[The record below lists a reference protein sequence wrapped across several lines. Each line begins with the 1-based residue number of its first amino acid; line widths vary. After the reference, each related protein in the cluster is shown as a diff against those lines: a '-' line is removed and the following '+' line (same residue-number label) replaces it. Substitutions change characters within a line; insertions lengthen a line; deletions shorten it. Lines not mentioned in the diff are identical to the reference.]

1 MCVCLVQAQTAP
13 PQSLR
18 ILITEGND
26 ASYAAG
32 SVPYKG
38 FGVVVSDGE
47 GHPVANAKVTFRLP
61 AKEPGG
67 VFLTGA
73 ATEEALTDKA
83 GRASVWGIR
92 WGAAPGI
99 CQVSITAL
107 SGQASAGTI
116 ARVHLL
122 APGAAPEM
130 RAKPAEEAKPAPAET
145 RPAASGEPK
154 RAPEPA
160 SAPSPPVK
168 PRPKSYEPS
177 FEVSPAPAASKME
190 TPPNPPEAASLA
202 DPAEAAPADKR
213 PGVLFSR
220 TQGTTERIPSPRM
233 KWVWWTLGIAG
244 AVGGG
249 LAYRLTRN
257 PQEAVQIPGDIIRP
271 LSLGQPS
278 ISVGKP

>member
-1 MCVCLVQAQTAP
+1 M
-13 PQSLR
+13 
-18 ILITEGND
+18 
-26 ASYAAG
+26 
-32 SVPYKG
+32 PYKG
-38 FGVVVSDGE
+38 FAVVVSDGE
-47 GHPVANAKVTFRLP
+47 GHPAANAKVTFRLP

-92 WGAAPGI
+92 WGATPGT
-99 CQVSITAL
+99 CQISIIAL
-107 SGQASAGTI
+107 SEHASAGTI

-122 APGAAPEM
+122 APGAAPQLK
-130 RAKPAEEAKPAPAET
+130 AQPAEEVVEQPASPEARRAGPQAQE
-145 RPAASGEPK
+145 

-160 SAPSPPVK
+160 PPPSPRVK
-168 PRPKSYEPS
+168 PTSKPYEPS
-177 FEVSPAPAASKME
+177 FEVSPAPSKVEM
-190 TPPNPPEAASLA
+190 PPNPPEATRPAE
-202 DPAEAAPADKR
+202 PAEAAQADKR

-220 TQGTTERIPSPRM
+220 TQDATEHIPNPRM

>member
-1 MCVCLVQAQTAP
+1 VCVCLARAQTAA
-13 PQSLR
+13 PQPLR

-26 ASYAAG
+26 ASYVAG
-32 SVPYKG
+32 SAPYKG
-38 FGVVVSDGE
+38 FAVVVTDGE
-47 GHPVANAKVTFRLP
+47 GHPAANAKVTFRLP

-83 GRASVWGIR
+83 GRAAVWGIR

-99 CQVSITAL
+99 CQVPITAL
-107 SGQASAGTI
+107 LGQASAGVI

-122 APGAAPEM
+122 APGATPELK
-130 RAKPAEEAKPAPAET
+130 AKPAEKVVEQPTPPET
-145 RPAASGEPK
+145 RGAALQAKEH
-154 RAPEPA
+154 APEPA
-160 SAPSPPVK
+160 PTLSPRVK
-168 PRPKSYEPS
+168 PASKPYEPS
-177 FEVSPAPAASKME
+177 FEVSPAPSKVE
-190 TPPNPPEAASLA
+190 TPPNPPEAARPTE
-202 DPAEAAPADKR
+202 PAEAAQADKR

-220 TQGTTERIPSPRM
+220 TQGAAEHIPNPRM

>member
-1 MCVCLVQAQTAP
+1 VSLAQAQTEP
-13 PQSLR
+13 PLSLR

-26 ASYAAG
+26 AAYPVG
-32 SVPYKG
+32 SMPYKG
-38 FGVVVSDGE
+38 FGVVVTDGE

-92 WGAAPGI
+92 WGGAAGI

-107 SGQASAGTI
+107 SGQVSAGTI

-122 APGAAPEM
+122 APGAAPEAK
-130 RAKPAEEAKPAPAET
+130 AKPADEVVEKPT
-145 RPAASGEPK
+145 PAATPK
-154 RAPEPA
+154 AAAPEPEGTRE
-160 SAPSPPVK
+160 SAPPSHPVK
-168 PRPKSYEPS
+168 SAPKSYEPS
-177 FEVSPAPAASKME
+177 FEVSPAPARPKTAA
-190 TPPNPPEAASLA
+190 PANPPEEVRLVE
-202 DPAEAAPADKR
+202 PAGEARADKR
-213 PGVLFSR
+213 PGVMFSR
-220 TQGTTERIPSPRM
+220 TEGTNEHIPNPRM

-257 PQEAVQIPGDIIRP
+257 PQEAVQISGDITRP